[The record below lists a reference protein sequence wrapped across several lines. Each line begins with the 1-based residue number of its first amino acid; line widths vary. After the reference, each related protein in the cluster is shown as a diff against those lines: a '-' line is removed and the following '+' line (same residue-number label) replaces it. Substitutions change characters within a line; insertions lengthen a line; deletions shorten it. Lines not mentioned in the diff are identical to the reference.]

1 MGNSLNLKKLFVAE
15 IAIII
20 LVIIIVAVF
29 VEISPFLGAS
39 NQTGQIGVY
48 NQRQYAQNTVT
59 LGQGQSASSR
69 FNYTTYDP
77 AILVVDL
84 AFKNWQTPGTL
95 SLYCNG
101 ILIDTFEA
109 SPSNPSVESTTV
121 TFSGFDL
128 VKPPPSK
135 LAISSV
141 FAYGNEISFVSP
153 QNNGYEGTFSYQVNI
168 RGSR

>member
-1 MGNSLNLKKLFVAE
+1 LNLKKLFVVE

-20 LVIIIVAVF
+20 VVIVIVAVF

-48 NQRQYAQNTVT
+48 NQRQYAQDTVT
-59 LGQGQSASSR
+59 LARGQQASSM

-84 AFKNWQTPGTL
+84 TFKDWQKSGTL
-95 SLYCNG
+95 SLFCNG
-101 ILIDTFEA
+101 ILLDTFEA
-109 SPSNPSVESTTV
+109 IPGNPSVESTTV

-135 LAISSV
+135 LAVSSV
-141 FAYGNEISFVSP
+141 FAYGNELSFSSP
-153 QNNGYEGTFSYQVNI
+153 PDNGYEGTFSYKVSI